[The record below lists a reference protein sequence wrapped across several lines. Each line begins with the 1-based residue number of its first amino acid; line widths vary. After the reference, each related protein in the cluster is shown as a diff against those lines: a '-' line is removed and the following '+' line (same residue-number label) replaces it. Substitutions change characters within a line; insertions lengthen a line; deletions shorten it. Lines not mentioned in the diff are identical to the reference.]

1 MDERFRRKGPLV
13 AGAVVAAIIFLCVT
27 LCFMGAL
34 GTMFLRSSAVVVPQ
48 VQPPA
53 GAEGV
58 VPPQVYHGSWGGG
71 RSGVGVLGFLGFGAV
86 MFFGI
91 LLLLGVGRFV
101 LGPRRC
107 APPHGGLHPAGKGWK
122 GHRHPWGPW
131 GWHAHGKEW
140 QEGDDPDADEDL
152 AYDEAE

>member
-1 MDERFRRKGPLV
+1 MYKR
-13 AGAVVAAIIFLCVT
+13 
-27 LCFMGAL
+27 
-34 GTMFLRSSAVVVPQ
+34 Q
-48 VQPPA
+48 
-53 GAEGV
+53 
-58 VPPQVYHGSWGGG
+58 
-71 RSGVGVLGFLGFGAV
+71 
-86 MFFGI
+86 
-91 LLLLGVGRFV
+91 LLLGVGRFV

-131 GWHAHGKEW
+131 GWHAHGEEW

>member
-1 MDERFRRKGPLV
+1 MDERYRRKGPLV
-13 AGAVVAAIIFLCVT
+13 VGAVVAGIIFLCVS

-34 GTMFLRSSAVVVPQ
+34 GTMFLRSSAPVALQ

-53 GAEGV
+53 GAEGI
-58 VPPQVYHGSWGGG
+58 VPPQVYHGPGGGG
-71 RSGVGVLGFLGFGAV
+71 RGGFGVLGLLGFGAV
-86 MFFGI
+86 LFFGI

-107 APPHGGLHPAGKGWK
+107 GPHPAGKGGK
-122 GHRHPWGPW
+122 GRPHPWGPW

-140 QEGDDPDADEDL
+140 QEDEEDAVPDEDP
-152 AYDEAE
+152 AYDGAE